1 MTNRYTKRISEN
13 IPLFLGGIFMVYLA
27 VLDETLFNFIL
38 DNMTRDQLTI
48 ALATTVASAL
58 PMFFAVGFIKQSFLY
73 RWQTIYHYEKLL
85 LGNIFW
91 ILTISLLISIFIIK
105 IIEEGMHQFNAPIL
119 IGCMLFSIYLV
130 IRWSNKRQKYSP

>member
-91 ILTISLLISIFIIK
+91 ILTVSLLISILIIK

>member
-13 IPLFLGGIFMVYLA
+13 ITLFLGGMFMVYLA
-27 VLDETLFNFIL
+27 VLDETLFNLIL
-38 DNMTRDQLTI
+38 NNMNRDQLTI

-91 ILTISLLISIFIIK
+91 MLTISLLMSIMIIK
-105 IIEEGMHQFNAPIL
+105 LIEEGIHQFNAPIL
-119 IGCMLFSIYLV
+119 VGCMLFSIYLI
-130 IRWSNKRQKYSP
+130 IRWSSKRQKKYP

>member
-119 IGCMLFSIYLV
+119 IGCISFPIYLV

>member
-91 ILTISLLISIFIIK
+91 ILTVFLLISILIIK

>member
-1 MTNRYTKRISEN
+1 VTNRYTKRISEN

-91 ILTISLLISIFIIK
+91 ILTVFLLISILIIK
-105 IIEEGMHQFNAPIL
+105 IIEESMHQFNAPIL

>member
-91 ILTISLLISIFIIK
+91 ILTVFLLISILIIK
-105 IIEEGMHQFNAPIL
+105 IIEESMHQFNAPIL

>member
-91 ILTISLLISIFIIK
+91 ILTVFLLISIMIIK
-105 IIEEGMHQFNAPIL
+105 LIEEGIHQFNAPIL
-119 IGCMLFSIYLV
+119 VGCMLFSIYLV
-130 IRWSNKRQKYSP
+130 IRWSNKRKKYYP